1 MVAAADEFHKILI
14 AMAKHPVN
22 LRLFAIAHFKDD
34 VPLFPVQFSVH
45 ALVTYGAI
53 CFLHLNT
60 LLLIRPGCFTYLF
73 RAMASVLFY

>member
-22 LRLFAIAHFKDD
+22 LRLFAIAHCKDYM
-34 VPLFPVQFSVH
+34 PLFPVQFPVH

-53 CFLHLNT
+53 CFLHFNT
-60 LLLIRPGCFTYLF
+60 LLLIRPGCFTYRF
-73 RAMASVLFY
+73 HAMASVLFY